1 MPVSRT
7 VVIVREATPGDI
19 PNLIQLIHEHTAFE
33 RAAPPS
39 DDLAVRLAGL
49 LFAPAPR
56 LHAIVAEIEDVIV
69 GYSTASLE
77 TSTWRGREFLHMD
90 CLYLREDARG
100 SGVGGMLLD
109 AVRRLAIE
117 LGVDQVEWQTP
128 QWNEG
133 AVRFYDR
140 TGAERNPKHRYTLTV
155 GDAQK
160 EQPITDSRY

>member
-7 VVIVREATPGDI
+7 AVIVRKATPGDI

-39 DDLAVRLAGL
+39 DDLAARLSGI

-56 LHAIVAEIEDVIV
+56 LYALVAEIGDVII

-77 TSTWRGREFLHMD
+77 MSTWRGREFLHMD

-109 AVRRLAIE
+109 AVRRLAVD
-117 LGVDQVEWQTP
+117 LGVDQVKWQTP

-140 TGAERNPKHRYTLTV
+140 TGAARQAKQRYTLSV
-155 GDAQK
+155 GDAGQ
-160 EQPITDSRY
+160 

>member
-7 VVIVREATPGDI
+7 AVIVREATPGDI
-19 PNLIQLIHEHTAFE
+19 PDLIQLIHEHTAFE

-39 DDLAVRLAGL
+39 DDLAARLSEI

-56 LHAIVAEIEDVIV
+56 LYALVAERDGALL
-69 GYSTASLE
+69 GYSTAGLE
-77 TSTWRGREFLHMD
+77 MSTWRGNEFLHMD

-109 AVRRLAIE
+109 AVRRLAID
-117 LGVDQVEWQTP
+117 LGAEEIKWQTP

-140 TGAERNPKHRYTLTV
+140 TGAVRNPKQRYTLSI
-155 GDAQK
+155 GGAGQ
-160 EQPITDSRY
+160 

>member
-7 VVIVREATPGDI
+7 TVVVREATPGDI
-19 PNLIQLIHEHTAFE
+19 PDLVQLIHEHTAFE

-39 DDLAVRLAGL
+39 DDLAARLSGI

-56 LHAIVAEIEDVIV
+56 LYALVAERDGALL

-77 TSTWRGREFLHMD
+77 MSTWRGNEFLHMD

-109 AVRRLAIE
+109 AVRRLAID
-117 LGVDQVEWQTP
+117 LGVAEVKWQTP
-128 QWNEG
+128 QWNE
-133 AVRFYDR
+133 AAIRFYDR
-140 TGAERNPKHRYTLTV
+140 TGAVTQAKQRFTLTV
-155 GDAQK
+155 GGVQ
-160 EQPITDSRY
+160 Q

>member
-1 MPVSRT
+1 MPVFSDT
-7 VVIVREATPGDI
+7 VAIREATPRDI
-19 PNLIQLIHEHTAFE
+19 PQLIQLIHEHTAFE

-39 DDLAVRLAGL
+39 DDLAERLGAL
-49 LFAPAPR
+49 LFAPNPR
-56 LHAIVAEIEDVIV
+56 LHAIVAEMDDTLV

-77 TSTWRGREFLHMD
+77 MSTWRAREFLHMD
-90 CLYLREDARG
+90 CLYLREDTRG

-117 LGVDQVEWQTP
+117 LGAAEVKWQTP

-140 TGAERNPKHRYTLTV
+140 TGAVRNPKQRYTLAI
-155 GDAQK
+155 GDS
-160 EQPITDSRY
+160 EQ